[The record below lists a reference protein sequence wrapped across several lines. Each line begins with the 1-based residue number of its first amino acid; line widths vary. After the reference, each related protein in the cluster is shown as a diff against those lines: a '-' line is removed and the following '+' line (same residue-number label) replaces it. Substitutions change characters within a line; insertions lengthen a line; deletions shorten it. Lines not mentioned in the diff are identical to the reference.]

1 VIDPVPVFHLDW
13 HFVLILCVCMTS
25 HVIVLILCVCVT
37 SHVIVLILCV
47 CVTSHVIVLI
57 LCCVYDKS
65 CDCFNSCV
73 CVTSHVI
80 VLIIALF
87 SVIYQDMSTQQVYD
101 FVGFKGVC
109 SKANLGIVYMY

>member
-25 HVIVLILCVCVT
+25 HVIVLIL
-37 SHVIVLILCV
+37 
-47 CVTSHVIVLI
+47 
-57 LCCVYDKS
+57 
-65 CDCFNSCV
+65 CV

>member
-1 VIDPVPVFHLDW
+1 MIDPVPVFHLDW

-25 HVIVLILCVCVT
+25 HVIVLIL
-37 SHVIVLILCV
+37 
-47 CVTSHVIVLI
+47 
-57 LCCVYDKS
+57 
-65 CDCFNSCV
+65 CV